1 MWVKVCA
8 NTSLED
14 AQMAVDA
21 GADAVGFVFA
31 ESVRRVTVEQV
42 AGIASR
48 LPEAIEKIG
57 VFVDAGLDELA
68 AAIEACGLTG
78 VQLHTASDPAIAARL
93 RERYARE
100 RLRILKV
107 IHFQQGLEAELRAAE
122 ADEAIDGVLVDS
134 RTASMLG
141 GTGIRFDW
149 KAARG
154 SFAGT
159 RLRLIAAGGLN
170 PENVAEAIATLDP
183 WGVDVAS
190 GVEARPGKKDA
201 AKVRAFV
208 ENARIADSPSRQSLR
223 VATPAG
229 RGNKVRV

>member
-31 ESVRRVTVEQV
+31 ESARRVSVAQV
-42 AGIASR
+42 AGIAPL
-48 LPEAIEKIG
+48 LPASVEKIG
-57 VFVDAGLDELA
+57 VFVEADFDALA

-100 RLRILKV
+100 QLRILRV
-107 IHFQQGLEAELRAAE
+107 IHFQQGLEAELREAE
-122 ADEAIDGVLVDS
+122 ADTAIDGVLVDS
-134 RTASMLG
+134 RTATMLG
-141 GTGIRFDW
+141 GTGIQFDW
-149 KAARG
+149 KAARV
-154 SFAGT
+154 SFAGV

-170 PENVAEAIATLDP
+170 PENVAEAISTLQP

-190 GVEARPGKKDA
+190 GVEERPGKKDS
-201 AKVRAFV
+201 AKVKAFV
-208 ENARIADSPSRQSLR
+208 ENARVADSLSRQSLR

-229 RGNKVRV
+229 GGNKVRV

>member
-31 ESVRRVTVEQV
+31 ESARRVTVEQV
-42 AGIASR
+42 AGIAPR
-48 LPEAIEKIG
+48 LPETVEKIG
-57 VFVDAGLDELA
+57 VFVDASVDALA

-78 VQLHTASDPAIAARL
+78 VQLHTASDPTIASRL

-107 IHFQQGLEAELRAAE
+107 IHFQQGLEAELREAE
-122 ADEAIDGVLVDS
+122 ADAAIDGVLVDS
-134 RTASMLG
+134 RTATMLG

-149 KAARG
+149 NAARG
-154 SFAGT
+154 SFAES

-170 PENVAEAIATLDP
+170 PKNVAEAIVALQP

-190 GVEARPGKKDA
+190 GVEEKPGKKDA

-208 ENARIADSPSRQSLR
+208 VKARAAARKLDAA
-223 VATPAG
+223 VE
-229 RGNKVRV
+229 V

>member
-31 ESVRRVTVEQV
+31 ESARRVTVEQA
-42 AGIASR
+42 AGIALR
-48 LPEAIEKIG
+48 LPETVEKIG
-57 VFVDAGLDELA
+57 VFVDASVDELA
-68 AAIEACGLTG
+68 AAIETCGLTG
-78 VQLHTASDPAIAARL
+78 VQLHTVSDPTTAARL
-93 RERYARE
+93 RERYASE
-100 RLRILKV
+100 RLRVLKV
-107 IHFQQGLEAELRAAE
+107 IHFRQGLEAELRAAE
-122 ADEAIDGVLVDS
+122 ADAAIDGMLVDS
-134 RTASMLG
+134 RTTTMLG

-159 RLRLIAAGGLN
+159 RLRLIAAGGLT
-170 PENVAEAIATLDP
+170 PENVAEAIATLEP

-190 GVEARPGKKDA
+190 GVEECPGKKDA

-208 ENARIADSPSRQSLR
+208 ENARMAARRL
-223 VATPAG
+223 
-229 RGNKVRV
+229 KVSAAVEA